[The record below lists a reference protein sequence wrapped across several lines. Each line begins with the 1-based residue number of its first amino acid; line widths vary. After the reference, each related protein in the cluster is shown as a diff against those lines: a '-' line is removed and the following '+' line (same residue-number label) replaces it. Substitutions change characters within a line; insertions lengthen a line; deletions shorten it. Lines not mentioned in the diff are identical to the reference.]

1 MQILELVTPTGFSLY
16 IGLTFEDIHDLSKG
30 KNYLC
35 LCNNCYPFHGMG
47 KWNAIR
53 IIFLKENYQ
62 EELRCKVA
70 DMLKIP
76 ENQLRTEEQ
85 VKKDMPEME
94 EDLKKAM
101 KLMMKRHKTDPK
113 MN

>member
-16 IGLTFEDIHDLSKG
+16 IGLTFEDIDDLSKG
-30 KNYLC
+30 KNYFC

-47 KWNAIR
+47 KWTAIR
-53 IIFLKENYQ
+53 ILFLTDNSQ

-70 DMLKIP
+70 GMLKIP

-85 VKKDMPEME
+85 VKKDMPKME
-94 EDLKKAM
+94 EDLKKIL
-101 KLMMKRHKTDPK
+101 KSMMGRHNTDPAA
-113 MN
+113 N